1 MTGHQGVRVRLHG
14 GWIDDEALRQGLRAY
29 RAGEDPAGIELTLG
43 DDFDIL
49 VVFDYPTMPIDDPAK
64 TVVLQGEP
72 APSRARHQERFLA
85 PPEDYL
91 AFYDVERHHAVAV
104 WHVGRADAETIPEK
118 SRVLSAVVSATSF
131 LPAHSERLDFVTKH
145 LSRLPELDHFGRGE
159 FSGPAYR
166 GPVEHKAE
174 ALLPYRYTF
183 NSENWREPN
192 YFTEKILD
200 AILCET
206 LCFYDG
212 CPNLELF
219 LDPET
224 FVRVDIR
231 RPAEALHVIEQA
243 IARDEWSRRI
253 GSIRAQKQ
261 QLLDE
266 LNPLEIVRKVVLGEP
281 VVWRAERLPRDL
293 DNLEGVTI
301 DLVDVGVPDAGD
313 AALRRIAAGRELGIV
328 LDARAQIVDGAAS
341 TLAALADQTSPG
353 DLVLIG
359 GTGVEPFR
367 HVAAH
372 QLSGGRELRHVV
384 PTGGEKP
391 SAYAATPEAA
401 RTLLRLGGAPLRNV
415 TLRAVWP
422 PLAYLPGPFMR
433 RDGRLED
440 DPLLPGARPSSL
452 HRLAESVVPRLPR
465 GRRLATAGVELGSLT
480 AVPARRMFRRVARG
494 RT

>member
-1 MTGHQGVRVRLHG
+1 VRLRLHS
-14 GWIDDEALRQGLRAY
+14 GWIDDESLRAGF
-29 RAGEDPAGIELTLG
+29 RAFGGGRDPGGLELTLT
-43 DDFDIL
+43 DDYDVL
-49 VVFDYPTMPIDDPAK
+49 VVFDYPSLLDHDPAK
-64 TVVLQGEP
+64 TIVLQGEP
-72 APSRARHQERFLA
+72 APSRARHRQRFHA
-85 PPEDYL
+85 EPAEFM
-91 AFYDVERHHAVAV
+91 AFYDVERHHSVAV
-104 WHVGRADAETIPEK
+104 WHVGRSDVEARPEK

-131 LPAHSERLDFVTKH
+131 LPAHAERLDFVTKH
-145 LSRLPELDHFGRGE
+145 LSALRDLDHFGRGE

-174 ALLPYRYTF
+174 ALLPYHYTF

-224 FVRVDIR
+224 FVRVDIG
-231 RPAEALHVIEQA
+231 RPEEALAIIEEA
-243 IARDEWSRRI
+243 IASDEWSRRI
-253 GSIRAQKQ
+253 DAIRAQKQ
-261 QLLDE
+261 RLLDE

-281 VVWRAERLPRDL
+281 VVWRPERLQRDL
-293 DNLEGVTI
+293 DNLGGATI

-341 TLAALADQTSPG
+341 TLAALVDRVSPG
-353 DLVLIG
+353 DLVLLG
-359 GTGVEPFR
+359 GIGVEPFR

-372 QLSGGRELRHVV
+372 QLPGGCELRYVV
-384 PTGGEKP
+384 PTGREKP
-391 SAYAATPEAA
+391 WAYAATPEAA

-422 PLAYLPGPFMR
+422 PLAYVPGPFMR

-452 HRLAESVVPRLPR
+452 LRLAGSVVPRVPR
-465 GRRLATAGVELGSLT
+465 GRRLATAGVELASLA
-480 AVPARRMFRRVARG
+480 AVPARRMLRRVARG
-494 RT
+494 